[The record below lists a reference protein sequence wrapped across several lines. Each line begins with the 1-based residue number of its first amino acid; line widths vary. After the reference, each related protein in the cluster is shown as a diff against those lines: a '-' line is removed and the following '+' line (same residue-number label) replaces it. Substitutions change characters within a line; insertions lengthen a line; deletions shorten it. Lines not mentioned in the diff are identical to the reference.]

1 MASGGL
7 TQNDASGSVLDAEYV
22 STFLQCRDYPMDVR
36 LGRQAHRVL
45 HLIKGR
51 GNAAVVLDVGPNE
64 VEKLLLRS
72 RQTEAPKNRLAL
84 HITNVREAKLP
95 SNFASKAGAIVNQ
108 RNSFFGVD
116 AHAIA
121 LARLSAHSAHSA
133 SVAKPI
139 LQ

>member
-7 TQNDASGSVLDAEYV
+7 TQNDAAGAMLNSK
-22 STFLQCRDYPMDVR
+22 DVPALLKSSDDTMNAG
-36 LGRQAHRVL
+36 LGRQAHCVF
-45 HLIKGR
+45 HLIEGR
-51 GNAAVVLDVGPNE
+51 RDAAVVLDVGPNK

-84 HITNVREAKLP
+84 HIANVREAKLP

-108 RNSFFGVD
+108 RNSFRSVD

-121 LARLSAHSAHSA
+121 LARLSAHSAHRA

>member
-7 TQNDASGSVLDAEYV
+7 TQNDAAGAMLDAEYV

-36 LGRQAHRVL
+36 LGRQAHCVF
-45 HLIKGR
+45 HLIEGR
-51 GNAAVVLDVGPNE
+51 RDAAVVLDVGPNK

-84 HITNVREAKLP
+84 HIANVREAKLL

-108 RNSFFGVD
+108 RNSFRSVD
-116 AHAIA
+116 AHAGT
-121 LARLSAHSAHSA
+121 ARLCAHSAQSA

>member
-7 TQNDASGSVLDAEYV
+7 TQHDAAGAVLD
-22 STFLQCRDYPMDVR
+22 TKDVPALLKSSDDAMNAG
-36 LGRQAHRVL
+36 LGCQAHCVF
-45 HLIKGR
+45 HLIEGR
-51 GNAAVVLDVGPNE
+51 RDAAVVLDVGPNE

-84 HITNVREAKLP
+84 HIANVREAKLP

-108 RNSFFGVD
+108 RNSFRSVD
-116 AHAIA
+116 AHAGT
-121 LARLSAHSAHSA
+121 ARLCAHSAQSA